1 MSAKTKE
8 ALKDIL
14 VRKIESEKGYVISI
28 DAAAEKQMIAI
39 KDKII
44 ELTGFNEDD
53 LTESDIAEAGMF
65 IDMFSNKLITGHVQ
79 KSAHPGRHDGVLVAI
94 APEEFAAAMAAVE
107 EAHAAGGFTR
117 GAVLTVAIL
126 TEALVELG
134 EFRRFD

>member
-14 VRKIESEKGYVISI
+14 VRKIESEKGYVVVI

-65 IDMFSNKLITGHVQ
+65 IDMFSNSVITGEVR
-79 KSAHPGRHDGVLVAI
+79 KSANPDRHDGVLLPSSDEA
-94 APEEFAAAMAAVE
+94 FALALSSIDGAYS
-107 EAHAAGGFTR
+107 AGHFTR
-117 GAVLTVAIL
+117 GSVLTVAIL

-134 EFRRFD
+134 EFRRF